1 MEIQILHDVDNEK
14 WNSALKNYGFNVFHS
29 YEWIRLK
36 KNVKFIVAQE
46 NDQIKGGYPI
56 FYQKLFGLK
65 ILNANSYP
73 FGENDEIRK
82 EILSKFKKLPATL
95 KFIKADFP
103 TMRKEELFSK
113 AGFKLIP
120 AKTLVI
126 DLTQP
131 LEKIWIN
138 IGHDIRRNI
147 KKSERCDLSFGLVK
161 KNDMKAMKEFC
172 EKIMREQ
179 NFDEY
184 YMKQILEHAEKGV
197 GEFYFVKHIDRLIA
211 LAHVLNSDPIFIQE
225 VCFFDRRYK
234 SFQPS
239 SFLRWNLIKIAK
251 QNGFRYLI
259 VWAGFEGSFSK
270 NSRFSKAREHNA
282 RWGNLETSGILT
294 NRSSLLWLI
303 KMLKNPRLLTKFYFS
318 FAK

>member
-1 MEIQILHDVDNEK
+1 MEIQILDDVDGKK
-14 WNSALKNYGFNVFHS
+14 WNSILKNYDFNVFHS
-29 YEWIRLK
+29 YEWMNLK

-46 NDQIKGGYPI
+46 NGQIKGGYPI

-73 FGENDEIRK
+73 FGETDKIRA
-82 EILSKFKKLPATL
+82 EILSIFKKLPATIKL
-95 KFIKADFP
+95 IKADFP
-103 TMRKEELFSK
+103 TMRKEELFSN

-138 IGHDIRRNI
+138 ITKGIRDNI
-147 KKSERCDLSFGLVK
+147 KKSERCNLSFGLVE
-161 KNDMKAMKEFC
+161 KNDIKAMKEFC

-179 NFDEY
+179 NFDKY
-184 YMKQILEHAEKGV
+184 IMKHIREHMEKGI
-197 GEFYFVKHIDRLIA
+197 GEFYFVKHVDKLIV
-211 LAHVLNSDPIFIQE
+211 LAHVLNSDLILIE
-225 VCFFDRRYK
+225 DACFFDRRYK
-234 SFQPS
+234 SFQPL

-259 VWAGFEGSFSK
+259 VWAGFESSFSK
-270 NSRFSKAREHNA
+270 NSRFPKVREHNA
-282 RWGNLETSGILT
+282 RWCNLETSGILT
-294 NRSSLLWLI
+294 NRTSLLWLI
-303 KMLKNPRLLTKFYFS
+303 KILKNPRPLTRFYFS